1 MKKIIAVIFVLLAA
15 WCAYWFVGRQTLI
28 GALNDAKS
36 EMAADGLNMRI
47 SNIRVSGFPLKYQAQ
62 LSDLDITGRDGGRYQ
77 AELVN
82 INASALKPTIWTL
95 SADTPARVQFKGS
108 EGQLYDFI
116 LAGEEMR
123 VEMGSSV
130 TGKLK
135 SVHVTMRGLKA
146 VASAGGLAPPVLGI
160 EAGEV
165 SISPS
170 VAPLQDGMSARFDVS
185 GVTLADKSVGDLQRA
200 FGSNIGRVTGTGLA
214 TGLATLEPEDIEA
227 WQTSGA
233 VTVPDFALEWGQVGF
248 FGEVD
253 LDMSQLGANGEAT
266 LGVSDADALV
276 ESFVDARMLS
286 QSQAM
291 GATFLLMAAPTDPQ
305 GRVVLTFPIE
315 NSAVTLFG
323 QVLHQF

>member
-1 MKKIIAVIFVLLAA
+1 MKKIFAIIFVLLAA

-28 GALNDAKS
+28 GALNEAKS
-36 EMAADGLNMRI
+36 EMAADGVEMRT
-47 SNIRVSGFPLKYQAQ
+47 SDIRVSGFPLTYRAQ
-62 LSDLDITGRDGGRYQ
+62 LSDLDITGRKGGRYQ
-77 AELVN
+77 AKLVN
-82 INASALKPTIWTL
+82 INASALKPTVWTL
-95 SADTPARVQFKGS
+95 SADTPARVQFTGN
-108 EGQLYDFI
+108 EGQPYDFI

-135 SVHVTMRGLKA
+135 SIHVTMRGLKA
-146 VASAGGLAPPVLGI
+146 VASAGGLAPPVIGI
-160 EAGEV
+160 EAGEL

-170 VAPLQDGMSARFDVS
+170 VAPLQDGMSARFDIS
-185 GVTLADKSVGDLQRA
+185 GVTLADKAVGDLQRA
-200 FGSNIGRVTGTGLA
+200 FGSKIGRVTGTGLA

-233 VTVPDFALEWGQVGF
+233 VTVPDFALEWGQVSF
-248 FGEVD
+248 FGDVD
-253 LDMSQLGANGEAT
+253 LNMSQAGANGDAT
-266 LGVSDADALV
+266 LGVSDADALI

-291 GATFLLMAAPTDPQ
+291 GATFLLMAAPRDEQ
-305 GRVVLTFPIE
+305 GRVVLTFPVE
-315 NSAVTLFG
+315 NSAITLLG